1 MFYIVWKKYEKI
13 FHLSSDQSNKNLM
26 GILIKKNQ
34 IKFQIKFKKN
44 PYY

>member
-13 FHLSSDQSNKNLM
+13 FHLSSDQSNNLM